1 MSATRRQLDFFFFI
15 GSTYTYLSVM
25 RMDSVA
31 TEAGI
36 DVRWRPF
43 FLREI
48 LIEQDNSPFVGKP
61 AKMRYMWRDLER
73 RAARHGIEFAGVPP
87 YPVDP
92 DGLANR
98 LACLACREDWGPGFV
113 RETYRRW
120 FLEHKVPGEQ
130 TAMRQLLALLGKAP
144 DPTMARADSQENR
157 DYLAAETQAARD
169 LGLFGSPTFA
179 VDGEIFWGD
188 DRLEDAIAWMS

>member
-1 MSATRRQLDFFFFI
+1 MFSARRPLDFFFFI

-25 RMDSVA
+25 RI
-31 TEAGI
+31 EAAAAAAG
-36 DVRWRPF
+36 VELRWRPF

-48 LIEQDNSPFVGKP
+48 LLEQDNSPFIGRP

-73 RAARHGIEFAGVPP
+73 RATRHGVEFAGVPP

-98 LACLACREDWGPGFV
+98 LACLACREDWGPSFV
-113 RETYRRW
+113 RETYRSW
-120 FLEHKVPGEQ
+120 FLEHTVPGEE
-130 TAMRQLLALLGKAP
+130 TETRRALARLGKAP
-144 DPTMARADSQENR
+144 EPTIARANSQENR
-157 DYLAAETQAARD
+157 DRLAAETQVARE

-179 VDGEIFWGD
+179 VGPEIFWGD
-188 DRLEDAIAWMS
+188 DRLEEAISWTG

>member
-1 MSATRRQLDFFFFI
+1 MSASRRQLDFFFFV
-15 GSTYTYLSVM
+15 GSTYSYLSVM
-25 RMDSVA
+25 RIEAVA
-31 TEAGI
+31 SAAGI

-98 LACLACREDWGPGFV
+98 LACLACREDWGPNFV
-113 RETYRRW
+113 KEVYRRW
-120 FLEHKVPGEQ
+120 FLEHEVPGEQ
-130 TAMRQLLALLGKAP
+130 AAMRRLLARLGRAP
-144 DPTMARADSQENR
+144 DPTIARANGQENR

-179 VDGEIFWGD
+179 VGAEIFWGD
-188 DRLEDAIAWMS
+188 DRLEDAVAWLP